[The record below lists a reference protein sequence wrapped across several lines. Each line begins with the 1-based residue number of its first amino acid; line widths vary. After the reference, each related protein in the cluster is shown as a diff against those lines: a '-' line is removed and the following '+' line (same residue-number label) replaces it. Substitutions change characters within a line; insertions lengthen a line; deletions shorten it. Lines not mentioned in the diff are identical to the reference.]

1 MIPWKS
7 RRFLWFI
14 YIYIYI
20 FLPGNQDRAAV
31 GFSDV
36 RQWGGCIEYRRAP
49 RGKNI
54 VVEFLFAPPVNRSK
68 SVCGTR
74 GLETT
79 RETSRSI
86 GRGSAVFKGT
96 RYLWWLYER
105 PVFSLGVS
113 HMHKITKHENLKFQE
128 NDERKNALIAKLQMH
143 NKVEC

>member
-1 MIPWKS
+1 M
-7 RRFLWFI
+7 WFI

-86 GRGSAVFKGT
+86 G
-96 RYLWWLYER
+96 

-113 HMHKITKHENLKFQE
+113 HMHKNNKSVTVWAGLVIEFVREN
-128 NDERKNALIAKLQMH
+128 ERKNTLVALLCVLSDA
-143 NKVEC
+143 